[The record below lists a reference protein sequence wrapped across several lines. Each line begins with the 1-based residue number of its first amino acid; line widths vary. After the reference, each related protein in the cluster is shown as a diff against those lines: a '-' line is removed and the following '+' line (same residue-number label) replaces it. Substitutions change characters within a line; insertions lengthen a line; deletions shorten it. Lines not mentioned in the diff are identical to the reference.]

1 MIRLAG
7 LDLFS
12 VLDTPVCFDQ
22 SNEFSAAVGGL
33 ALWLAA
39 WRTVASLREAGDRG
53 SDTDDRFLESGVN
66 D

>member
-22 SNEFSAAVGGL
+22 SNEFSAAVGSL
-33 ALWLAA
+33 AL
-39 WRTVASLREAGDRG
+39 
-53 SDTDDRFLESGVN
+53 
-66 D
+66 